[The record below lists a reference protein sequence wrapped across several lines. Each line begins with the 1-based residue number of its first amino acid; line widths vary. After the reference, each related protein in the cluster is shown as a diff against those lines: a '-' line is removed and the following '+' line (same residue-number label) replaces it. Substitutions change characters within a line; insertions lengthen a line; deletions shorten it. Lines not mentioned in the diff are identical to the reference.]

1 MVNGSNWINGAH
13 AGSPPKWRVVGV
25 RIRTAIGKN
34 ATTAAGPSSPTSHGP
49 GVVITMED
57 GPKSKQ
63 VAAGVGCRAEF
74 GRHPGSR
81 GAKARVKRVL
91 ALVGLPSLRKPRV
104 SSMSA

>member
-1 MVNGSNWINGAH
+1 MVSGSNWINGAH
-13 AGSPPKWRVVGV
+13 VGSPPKWRVVGV

-34 ATTAAGPSSPTSHGP
+34 ATIVAGPSCPTSPGP

-81 GAKARVKRVL
+81 GARARVTHVL
-91 ALVGLPSLRKPRV
+91 ALAGLPFLRKPRV
-104 SSMSA
+104 SSTSA